1 MPADITVN
9 APYGADGVTVTYP
22 IPTANDI
29 VDGPV
34 VVNCKP
40 TSGFTFSLGT
50 TTVSCVLQQIPMRMK
65 AGPATFI
72 VTVTSVDGAGGNGGG
87 PPPVN
92 DGRPETRSNGRDEKV
107 TFETKPIN
115 TDVGGKKIPFQF
127 MVILEDSVSEDIS
140 TLEDSL
146 EALTIIV
153 ENFGAEVIY
162 TYKSTAAGFAYKAP
176 NQQTVDLVN
185 NILELDPRVK
195 FVEQDLIV
203 VPFDMANSS
212 ILSSELIPTGLERVD
227 GELLATDSKI
237 SPLTADVDIAII
249 DSGID
254 LDHPDLNVYRSITS
268 IVPQNN
274 SSSSLNNTLINS
286 NIDREKI
293 GVDTRDNRTAPVLLD
308 PPFSRNATS
317 SADDECGHGTNV
329 AGVASAK
336 HNSIG
341 VVGMAPGARLW
352 AIKVLE
358 FNESTGKCEGAM
370 SSIIAAVEYITN
382 HADEIDVVNLSL
394 GCKCK
399 STALDEA
406 LNESIAK
413 NVAYVVAAGNIH
425 IDASSFS
432 PLIILV

>member
-1 MPADITVN
+1 MVQDTTPPVISNVPADITVN

-50 TTVSCVLQQIPMRMK
+50 TTVSCTATDSHENE

-87 PPPVN
+87 PPPAN

-115 TDVGGKKIPFQF
+115 TYVGGKKIPFQF

-203 VPFDMANSS
+203 
-212 ILSSELIPTGLERVD
+212 
-227 GELLATDSKI
+227 
-237 SPLTADVDIAII
+237 
-249 DSGID
+249 
-254 LDHPDLNVYRSITS
+254 
-268 IVPQNN
+268 
-274 SSSSLNNTLINS
+274 
-286 NIDREKI
+286 
-293 GVDTRDNRTAPVLLD
+293 RT
-308 PPFSRNATS
+308 
-317 SADDECGHGTNV
+317 
-329 AGVASAK
+329 
-336 HNSIG
+336 I
-341 VVGMAPGARLW
+341 
-352 AIKVLE
+352 
-358 FNESTGKCEGAM
+358 
-370 SSIIAAVEYITN
+370 
-382 HADEIDVVNLSL
+382 
-394 GCKCK
+394 
-399 STALDEA
+399 
-406 LNESIAK
+406 
-413 NVAYVVAAGNIH
+413 
-425 IDASSFS
+425 
-432 PLIILV
+432 